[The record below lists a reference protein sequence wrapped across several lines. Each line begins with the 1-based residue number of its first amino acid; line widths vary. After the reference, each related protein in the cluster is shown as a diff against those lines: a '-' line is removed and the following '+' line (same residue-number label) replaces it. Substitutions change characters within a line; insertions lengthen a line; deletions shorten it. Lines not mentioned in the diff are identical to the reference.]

1 MTACSRLDLANE
13 PFFPAPRLRLRSF
26 SYVTNPFLGV
36 TFHCLD
42 GRTSV
47 QRGRVRQRRGKTV
60 VPVSNPISPEN
71 RNHTTDEPAEA
82 LMKSNRNPLMF
93 AFLMVASLFFI
104 WGFCHAM
111 LDVLN
116 KHFQNILNVSRTQ
129 SGLVQTSVFGAYL
142 LMGLPAALLI
152 RRIGYQRG
160 ILVGLAVLAFGAF
173 LFIPAG
179 LVFQTFWSFCLALFV
194 LSCGLACIETAA
206 NPYVTVLG
214 PKEGAAGR
222 LSVAQAFNSCAYII
236 APTVGGLLLF
246 GHKAEAG
253 APVDF
258 HTLILPYAVLG
269 CVVLVIFGF
278 FAFIKLPSIEDGVKA
293 EEGGDTSTFKAHLTH
308 QPHFTWGVATQ
319 FHSIIAQIGVNAF
332 AVNYIVEN
340 AIVKDAS
347 GATLTSPLFA
357 WYGSLTHAATPEAT
371 AAYVISLAMILYA
384 AGRFSGAALSRK
396 IKPNVM
402 LAIYGLAN
410 SIVIV
415 LAIADIKMVSWM
427 ILPLCW
433 LFMSIM
439 FPFIFAMSVR
449 NLGPQ
454 TKIAASFHV
463 IAVGA
468 AGSIAAVL
476 MGWLWDRYHSVGV
489 SLALPLVCFIATAIY
504 GLAYPSLL
512 KKSSTAT

>member
-1 MTACSRLDLANE
+1 MR
-13 PFFPAPRLRLRSF
+13 
-26 SYVTNPFLGV
+26 
-36 TFHCLD
+36 
-42 GRTSV
+42 
-47 QRGRVRQRRGKTV
+47 
-60 VPVSNPISPEN
+60 
-71 RNHTTDEPAEA
+71 
-82 LMKSNRNPLMF
+82 SNRNPLLF
-93 AFLMVASLFFI
+93 AFIMVASLFFI
-104 WGFCHAM
+104 WGFCHSM

-116 KHFQNILNVSRTQ
+116 KHFQNILSLSKTQ

-142 LMGLPAALLI
+142 IMGLPAALLI

-160 ILVGLAVLAFGAF
+160 ILVGLLVLAFGAF

-179 LVFQTFWSFCLALFV
+179 LVFQTFWSFCLALFI

-206 NPYVTVLG
+206 NPYITVLG

-222 LSVAQAFNSCAYII
+222 LSVAQAFNSCAYIL

-258 HTLILPYAVLG
+258 HSLILPYAVLG
-269 CVVLVIFGF
+269 CVVLVIFGIF
-278 FAFIKLPSIEDGVKA
+278 SFIKLPSIEDGGKA
-293 EEGGDTSTFKAHLTH
+293 EEGADPTIFKAHLTH

-319 FHSIIAQIGVNAF
+319 FLYIVAQIGINAF

-340 AIVKDAS
+340 AIVKDAA
-347 GATLTSPLFA
+347 GTTSTAPLFA
-357 WYGSLTHAATPEAT
+357 WYASLTHAATPEAT
-371 AAYVISLAMILYA
+371 AAYVISFAMILYA
-384 AGRFSGAALSRK
+384 AGRFTGAPLSRV
-396 IKPNVM
+396 IKPNLM
-402 LAIYGLAN
+402 LAIYGIAN
-410 SIVIV
+410 SIVLL
-415 LAIADIKMVSWM
+415 LAIADIKLVSWM

-449 NLGPQ
+449 NLGAQ

-476 MGWLWDRYHSVGV
+476 MGWLWDRYHSVGI
-489 SLALPLVCFIATAIY
+489 SFTLPLIGFIATTIY
-504 GLAYPSLL
+504 GLAYPRLL
-512 KKSSTAT
+512 EKSAKAT

>member
-1 MTACSRLDLANE
+1 MR
-13 PFFPAPRLRLRSF
+13 
-26 SYVTNPFLGV
+26 
-36 TFHCLD
+36 
-42 GRTSV
+42 
-47 QRGRVRQRRGKTV
+47 
-60 VPVSNPISPEN
+60 
-71 RNHTTDEPAEA
+71 
-82 LMKSNRNPLMF
+82 SNRNPLLF
-93 AFLMVASLFFI
+93 AFIMVASLFFI
-104 WGFCHAM
+104 WGFCHSM

-116 KHFQNILNVSRTQ
+116 RHFQNILSLSKMQ

-160 ILVGLAVLAFGAF
+160 ILVGLVVLALGAF

-179 LVFQTFWSFCLALFV
+179 LVFKTFWAFCFALFV
-194 LSCGLACIETAA
+194 LSTGLACIETAA

-222 LSVAQAFNSCAYII
+222 LSVAQAFNSCAYIL
-236 APTVGGLLLF
+236 APTVGGLLIF

-258 HTLILPYAVLG
+258 HSLLLPYIVLG
-269 CVVLVIFGF
+269 CVVLVIFGVF
-278 FAFIKLPSIEDGVKA
+278 SFIKLPTIEDSGDKA
-293 EEGGDTSTFKAHLTH
+293 GEDSSIFKARLTR
-308 QPHFTWGVATQ
+308 QPHFTWGVFTQ
-319 FHSIIAQIGVNAF
+319 FLYIVAQIGINAF
-332 AVNYIVEN
+332 ALNYILEN

-347 GATLTSPLFA
+347 GTTSTSPLFA
-357 WYGSLTHAATPEAT
+357 WYASVTHAATPEAA
-371 AAYVISLAMILYA
+371 AAYVITFAMILYA
-384 AGRFSGAALSRK
+384 VGRFTGASLSRV
-396 IKPNVM
+396 IKPNLL
-402 LAIYGLAN
+402 LAIYGVAN
-410 SIVIV
+410 SIVIL
-415 LAIADIKMVSWM
+415 LAIADIKQVSWI

-449 NLGPQ
+449 NLGAQ

-476 MGWLWDRYHSVGV
+476 MGWLWDRYHSVGI
-489 SLALPLVCFIATAIY
+489 SFTLPLIGFIATTIY
-504 GLAYPSLL
+504 GLAYPRLL
-512 KKSSTAT
+512 EKSAKAV